1 MYDDGYTEIMN
12 VDVSQNAVEQMLER
26 SKETRPNLKYKTA
39 DITDMTECFED
50 KSYDVILDKGTLDT
64 MLCYEKPTVIGAK
77 VLKEVQRVLKPG
89 GTYISISF
97 ASPDIRLKTLQQ
109 NFLQFDIRCFMLY
122 YSDRKE
128 IEN

>member
-77 VLKEVQRVLKPG
+77 VLKEV
-89 GTYISISF
+89 
-97 ASPDIRLKTLQQ
+97 
-109 NFLQFDIRCFMLY
+109 
-122 YSDRKE
+122 
-128 IEN
+128 